1 MAQKVNAAEQAFTP
15 GKTAPSKS
23 SALTR
28 IVKIRQYS
36 EQNKLF
42 ADFLLNYMRHHT
54 WGLTRCEHI
63 CETSTSPLCSHH
75 ATFFVHFNECRNT
88 CSNTSISRL
97 AIPRRM
103 AIDFQCFTPVFT
115 SLMMWP
121 ASSLPII
128 YSSEESS
135 NT

>member
-1 MAQKVNAAEQAFTP
+1 MPQKVNAAEQAFTP

-54 WGLTRCEHI
+54 WGLTRCKHI
-63 CETSTSPLCSHH
+63 CETSTVPCAPIMLLFLFILMSVGIPVQTHPFLAWLYPGEWLLTSNVSH
-75 ATFFVHFNECRNT
+75 
-88 CSNTSISRL
+88 
-97 AIPRRM
+97 
-103 AIDFQCFTPVFT
+103 Q
-115 SLMMWP
+115 
-121 ASSLPII
+121 SSLH
-128 YSSEESS
+128 
-135 NT
+135 